1 MSDRLPTSHWQV
13 LNTQKIENLLRQLE
27 IYDFSGSYGGEI
39 NLKEVIRIIKGANE
53 EIDILS
59 RKVERLEI
67 QLENEKNK
75 DK

>member
-1 MSDRLPTSHWQV
+1 MSDRKFTSRWLI
-13 LNTQKIENLLRQLE
+13 LNYERISKLLRELE
-27 IYDFSGSYGGEI
+27 IYHLKGSYGG
-39 NLKEVIRIIKGANE
+39 NVDLKEVIRIIRGSKE

-67 QLENEKNK
+67 QFEEEKNK